1 MAALSSKSIYILAR
15 RDKLPHEINSIVGA
29 SVSYTDYS
37 NGEHL
42 LGTVAG
48 VQTLAEMAAAFAN
61 KGSKFYD
68 RANFLSGITSVGYVG
83 IKIVDIEFDDKK
95 LTTLGNGLDL
105 ADLNTLI
112 SGGVTLAGLFIGSAV
127 IETAGFILAP
137 LGGAL
142 YLYNLDVNH
151 EKITWEKLW
160 YRYEKTAMF
169 GFTNNLW
176 DTADLVT
183 YESVNIGLG
192 GAQVLRWVISA
203 LEDFKPVNPEHRF
216 VTEIYSNNYRDM
228 AINYIYGEKNYNG
241 NEGLRSQTGDLIL
254 RNYQL
259 KFIDQLPDALLD
271 QLKTWD

>member
-1 MAALSSKSIYILAR
+1 
-15 RDKLPHEINSIVGA
+15 
-29 SVSYTDYS
+29 
-37 NGEHL
+37 
-42 LGTVAG
+42 
-48 VQTLAEMAAAFAN
+48 
-61 KGSKFYD
+61 
-68 RANFLSGITSVGYVG
+68 
-83 IKIVDIEFDDKK
+83 
-95 LTTLGNGLDL
+95 
-105 ADLNTLI
+105 
-112 SGGVTLAGLFIGSAV
+112 
-127 IETAGFILAP
+127 
-137 LGGAL
+137 
-142 YLYNLDVNH
+142 
-151 EKITWEKLW
+151 
-160 YRYEKTAMF
+160 MF

-183 YESVNIGLG
+183 YESMNIGLG

-271 QLKTWD
+271 QLKTWESNGEDNKVSAYIHALEQINPVVVVNPKIPIEAKTINDVGEEWIKLRTWMIWEYMLNRAIDYHEDKNEKLGTSLEKLKIFNLPYSTFVELGEIAGNEFYKAADNYINHQSKKFYRELIEKSACYSQSIWLRY